1 MMEWIRLIAGGILIL
16 AGLFFMVTAVVGN
29 FRFKFVLSRM
39 QAAAMGDTMGIF
51 LILAGLAIFSGF
63 QLASL
68 KLLIVVVFHWL
79 SSPVASHLLVLLELS
94 IHENLKIEMR

>member
-1 MMEWIRLIAGGILIL
+1 MIL
-16 AGLFFMVTAVVGN
+16 V
-29 FRFKFVLSRM
+29 
-39 QAAAMGDTMGIF
+39 
-51 LILAGLAIFSGF
+51 GLAIFSGF

>member
-1 MMEWIRLIAGGILIL
+1 MLEWIRLIAGGILIL
-16 AGLFFMVTAVVGN
+16 AGFFFMVTAVVGN

-39 QAAAMGDTMGIF
+39 QAAAMGDTMGDF
-51 LILAGLAIFSGF
+51 LILVGLAIFSGF